1 MLLSFF
7 PGRQK
12 HYYYPKKIKLYSH
25 YFFCLFIPPK
35 LPIMAIIVKEEQGFK
50 FVDEGQGQVLLLL
63 HGLFGALSNWE
74 GVVNR
79 FSKNFRVVIPML
91 PIYEMPIREAGLE
104 GLRKFVEDFV
114 AFKNLDN
121 LIIMGNS
128 LGGHI
133 ALLYTLN
140 NERYV
145 KKLILTGSS
154 GLFEDSMGGS
164 YPKRGNYQYIKE
176 RVSYTFYDPEVASKD
191 LVDEVFET
199 TKSIPK
205 CMRIVAIAKSAQ
217 RSNMAD
223 EIPKIKIPTL
233 LVWGLNDTITPP
245 VVAHEFNRLIPNSK
259 LKFID
264 KCCHAAMMEHPE
276 TFNEIVEEFL
286 VQ

>member
-1 MLLSFF
+1 MS
-7 PGRQK
+7 
-12 HYYYPKKIKLYSH
+12 IV
-25 YFFCLFIPPK
+25 
-35 LPIMAIIVKEEQGFK
+35 VKEENGFK
-50 FVDEGQGQVLLLL
+50 FVDEGKGQVLLLL

-74 GVVNR
+74 GVVTR

-91 PIYEMPIREAGLE
+91 PIYEMPIKEAGLE
-104 GLRKFVEDFV
+104 GLRKFVEEFV
-114 AFKNLDN
+114 AFKKLDN

-133 ALLYTLN
+133 GLLYTLKN
-140 NERYV
+140 AEKV

-164 YPKRGNYQYIKE
+164 YPKRGNYEYIRE
-176 RVSYTFYDPEVASKD
+176 RVAYTFYDPNVATKE

-217 RSNMAD
+217 RHNMAE
-223 EIPKIKIPTL
+223 EIPNISAPTL

-245 VVAHEFNRLIPNSK
+245 MVAHEFNRLIPNSK

-264 KCCHAAMMEHPE
+264 KCCHAPMMEHPE
-276 TFNEIVEEFL
+276 KFNELVEDFL
-286 VQ
+286 VT